1 MSPVNLE
8 NFNIDPS
15 MAPVVLKPLL
25 KTGLAALTCL
35 YPELAIPTALIASIY
50 AETRQNSTQKILD
63 ELKHEFD
70 DLNSRNLISEYY
82 LYSDSYTSLMIDIL
96 KKVYAFNKD
105 EKRKTVARIYKEVV
119 KNQLD
124 YDESNEKIFVD
135 ALEKITAQE
144 ILILDFFN
152 RNQNRLSTIGS
163 WPNLYELF
171 LTEIKNDSI
180 EKYKFKYF
188 STQLEQMGLVFC
200 SDLDGFDNNSVYLV
214 TEESGKSSAG
224 LTPMGREFLTY
235 LRNEAR

>member
-1 MSPVNLE
+1 MTKIHLE
-8 NFNIDPS
+8 DFNIDPS

-25 KTGLAALTCL
+25 KTGLAALTYV
-35 YPELAIPTALIASIY
+35 YPELAIPAALIASIY
-50 AETRQNSTQKILD
+50 AETRQNSTQKMLD

-70 DLNSRNLISEYY
+70 DLKSRNLISEDY

-105 EKRKTVARIYKEVV
+105 EKRRTAARIYKEVV

-124 YDESNEKIFVD
+124 YDESNEKIFLD

-171 LTEIKNDSI
+171 LTQCGNSAI

-188 STQLEQMGLVFC
+188 ATRLEQMGLVFC

-224 LTPMGREFLTY
+224 LTPMGREFLVY
-235 LRNEAR
+235 LKNC